1 MYETS
6 KQRHDRYNDTTIIRE
21 ATRHKMQTR
30 GLVQGRGRAEW
41 GSGTRGADKTYKTK
55 KKTVSMISGM
65 HYHVPP
71 GPEPECRVERFAIQW
86 LNAGGGGCVERFPG
100 AGESIGRGTRRSVGK
115 L

>member
-41 GSGTRGADKTYKTK
+41 GSGTRGADKK
-55 KKTVSMISGM
+55 
-65 HYHVPP
+65 
-71 GPEPECRVERFAIQW
+71 
-86 LNAGGGGCVERFPG
+86 
-100 AGESIGRGTRRSVGK
+100 IGRAHV
-115 L
+115 